1 MRFYIRT
8 FGCQMNVYDS
18 ELVRDILLR
27 AGFEEVD
34 NPEEADIVFSNT
46 CSVRQ
51 KAEERGVKFLRDLK
65 KRGKITV
72 MLGCVAQQHK
82 RDTAIP
88 GVDLAFGTRSYQL
101 LPQIILNYIR
111 GIEPEKRIFAE
122 DYGLL
127 ELTDT
132 PLKRKARSISEL
144 INIMQGCNN
153 FCSYCIVPFTR
164 GREISRPAEHILQE
178 AKNLEKQ
185 GVVEIT
191 LLGQNVNSYFDGKFQ
206 FYQLLEYLDKN
217 TNFLRIRFT
226 TSHPR
231 DITYNVLRVI
241 ADSKSVTD
249 WIHLPL
255 QAGSTR
261 VLKLM
266 RRGYTK
272 EEYIEIAKMI
282 RKVLPE
288 STITTDIM
296 VGFPGEEEK
305 DFEETLEVVK
315 TVEFDHAFTFIY
327 SPRPGTAAAQ
337 MKDSVPPETK
347 GKWLRILIEEVNRVA
362 RIRREKMIGK
372 FYEFLVE
379 GESRKDSN
387 LSAGR
392 NRGFIKAVITEHF
405 PPGTLLIGKVVDVRG
420 LAPIVKPIRV
430 LERFELREDVPAI
443 K

>member
-1 MRFYIRT
+1 
-8 FGCQMNVYDS
+8 MNVYDS
-18 ELVRDILLR
+18 ELVREILLQ

-34 NPEEADIVFSNT
+34 SPEEADIVFSNT

-51 KAEERGVKFLRDLK
+51 KAEERGVKFLKDLK

-82 RDTAIP
+82 RDERIP

-101 LPQIILNYIR
+101 LPQIILNLSR
-111 GIEPEKRIFAE
+111 GIEPEKRIFTE

-127 ELTDT
+127 ELTGA
-132 PLKRKARSISEL
+132 PLKRKARSISEF
-144 INIMQGCNN
+144 INIMQGCDN

-164 GREISRPAEHILQE
+164 GREISRPAEHILEE
-178 AKNLEKQ
+178 ALNLQRQ

-206 FYQLLEYLDKN
+206 FYQLLEYIDKN
-217 TNFLRIRFT
+217 TDFLRIRFT

-231 DITYNVLRVI
+231 DITYRVLRVI

-288 STITTDIM
+288 ATITTDIM
-296 VGFPGEEEK
+296 VGFPGETER
-305 DFEETLEVVK
+305 DFEETLQVVR
-315 TVEFDHAFTFIY
+315 TAEFDHAFTFIY
-327 SPRPGTAAAQ
+327 SPRPGTAAAK
-337 MKDSVPPETK
+337 MKDDVSPETK
-347 GKWLRILIEEVNRVA
+347 GRWLRTLIEEVNRVA

-392 NRGFIKAVITEHF
+392 NREFIKAVITEHF
-405 PPGTLLIGKVVDVRG
+405 PPGTLLIGKVVDVKG
-420 LAPIVKPIRV
+420 LAPIVKPVKVID
-430 LERFELREDVPAI
+430 RFELKEGVTAL